1 VAKFALLWSASGHEE
16 REGVEMTQQILYDEA
31 LEVKEEQPHSCQS
44 KTGRRRRNSSGAP
57 FVW

>member
-31 LEVKEEQPHSCQS
+31 LEV
-44 KTGRRRRNSSGAP
+44 
-57 FVW
+57 